1 MDPMGL
7 QVSLKWVRTERSLQP
22 SLVITAWSCS
32 SSVLLWKHRLK
43 VRGNR
48 FWWQGRGQN
57 VSGASC
63 CLQGL
68 SDLWQWCQE
77 RSLCWQWHLCVLGWW
92 HIAYSLW
99 TWQDA
104 VKLVMEVCGCQ
115 ELWFHTSIEDSIKQ
129 PVCNGRYICYV
140 AHISMNNA
148 HVENVYMDVSK
159 NNGTP
164 KSSHFNMVFHYK
176 PLHVGGNTPIFGET
190 SIYCKCRIPGCHP
203 GPLTSVWGMG
213 CSTVLEL

>member
-1 MDPMGL
+1 MTRTRAKCLWSIVLLTRSFRPVAVMSRAFALLGNGIY
-7 QVSLKWVRTERSLQP
+7 VSLVDDTSP
-22 SLVITAWSCS
+22 TPM
-32 SSVLLWKHRLK
+32 
-43 VRGNR
+43 
-48 FWWQGRGQN
+48 
-57 VSGASC
+57 
-63 CLQGL
+63 
-68 SDLWQWCQE
+68 DL
-77 RSLCWQWHLCVLGWW
+77 
-92 HIAYSLW
+92 
-99 TWQDA
+99 TDA

-148 HVENVYMDVSK
+148 HFENVYMDVSK

-190 SIYCKCRIPGCHP
+190 SIYCKCRIPDATRAPSLPSEAWGAQLSLSCNMGTLSP
-203 GPLTSVWGMG
+203 GSPGEWKV
-213 CSTVLEL
+213 